1 MRGAAQQVTVR
12 YAVGTGREKLA
23 LQHRTRGFAIVANQM
38 TQLLFI
44 ALIIGVF
51 YFLVIRP
58 QQKRAK
64 EQRDMVSALQPGD
77 EVVTI
82 GGIFGTVVDVGE
94 RITIR
99 TSGGAELEVA
109 KQALSQLVPTKADA
123 DSE

>member
-1 MRGAAQQVTVR
+1 M
-12 YAVGTGREKLA
+12 
-23 LQHRTRGFAIVANQM
+23 ANQM

-51 YFLVIRP
+51 YFLVIKP

-64 EQRDMVSALQPGD
+64 EQREMVDALQPGD

-82 GGIFGTVVDVGE
+82 GGIFGTVVEVGD

-99 TSGGAELEVA
+99 TSGGSEMQVA
-109 KQALSQLVPTKADA
+109 KQALSQLVPAKTDSQT